1 MLSLEQV
8 EQAAA
13 AAIQVM
19 RRVDVPPT
27 PNNYQVWFAYMTR
40 EKPRLCD
47 RIDRLMEAAE
57 PFTPELMESLYADFF
72 TLHADFGVVSGKM
85 RELRGVAV
93 DLVDRLATSKV
104 AIGRYSLVLDT
115 AVQALNRSP
124 SKPTVEQTIRALQ
137 TATESAGE
145 RILTL
150 EHLFAASVARISE
163 LQQELMSSEK
173 DAHTDQLTGLAN
185 RRAFEAALQARATE
199 MAAAGYAMTLL
210 LLDVDNFKRFNDM
223 HGHVLGDKLLQ
234 LFSQILTNNIKGRDL
249 AARYGGEEFAI
260 ILVQANVRQATAVAE
275 QIRMILSSA
284 PIKNRG
290 TGQSLGVVTCSI
302 GIAAYR
308 QGEPLTDL
316 VDRADR
322 ALYEAKRTGRN
333 RVAVE
338 PESDNQAQ
346 NQAQPVTAIV
356 PAAPVL

>member
-1 MLSLEQV
+1 MVVLEQV
-8 EQAAA
+8 EQAATA
-13 AAIQVM
+13 AMQAM
-19 RRVDVPPT
+19 RNAAVPPT
-27 PNNYQVWFAYMTR
+27 PSNYQVWFAYATR

-47 RIDRLMEAAE
+47 RIDRLIEAAE
-57 PFTPELMESLYADFF
+57 PFTPEIMESLYADFF

-93 DLVDRLATSKV
+93 ELVDRLATSKV

-124 SKPTVEQTIRALQ
+124 SKPAVEQTIRALQ

-173 DAHTDQLTGLAN
+173 DAHTDPLTGLAN
-185 RRAFEAALQARATE
+185 RRAFEAALQVRATE
-199 MAAAGYAMTLL
+199 MAAAGHALTLL
-210 LLDVDNFKRFNDM
+210 LLDVDNFKHFNDI

-234 LFSQILTNNIKGRDL
+234 LVAQILTNNIKGRDL

-260 ILVQANVRQATAVAE
+260 VLVQANLSQARAVAE
-275 QIRMILSSA
+275 QIRLLLSSA
-284 PIKNRG
+284 PIKNRS
-290 TGQSLGVVTCSI
+290 TGQSLGMVTCSI
-302 GIAAYR
+302 GIAAYHA
-308 QGEPLTDL
+308 GEMLTDL

-322 ALYEAKRTGRN
+322 ALYEAKRSGRN
-333 RVAVE
+333 RVVAE
-338 PESDNQAQ
+338 PDSSGG
-346 NQAQPVTAIV
+346 TL
-356 PAAPVL
+356 PAAPAQQIASVL